1 MTLFSLVTCSFKEK
15 NLCVFAHNLLTTK
28 LINTNF
34 YTT

>member
-15 NLCVFAHNLLTTK
+15 NLCVFAHNLTTK